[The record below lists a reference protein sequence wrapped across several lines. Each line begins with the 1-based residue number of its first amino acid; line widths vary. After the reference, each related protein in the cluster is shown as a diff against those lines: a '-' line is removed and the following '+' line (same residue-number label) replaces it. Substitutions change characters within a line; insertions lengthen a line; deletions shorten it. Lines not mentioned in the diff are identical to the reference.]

1 MSVVLPLPAS
11 GPPDVTRRGD
21 GRRAARARR
30 DCLKVFWPAFHSPG
44 AIMLSLSMALRSRGK
59 IRSFASRVVEQA
71 SILATDLIVLG
82 ALFVVAVAASAGAAI
97 LGERPCWARA
107 HGIASTDCHGCHGGS
122 GDSEV
127 SLTPDRTTIAPG
139 DTVTLTVAIKWASI
153 RVGGAYITADAGT
166 LQAVAGEGLT
176 SIGEGLGHSAPKA
189 AVNGVVTFRFAWHAP
204 TTPGGVS
211 IAVAALAA
219 NGNNAPSGD
228 APSSSSFAAAFG
240 CAPMTIYQD
249 YDGDGVGSHVE
260 GATKV
265 ICANATVPK
274 GFGATD
280 GDCDENDAKVYP
292 GAPEICNGKD
302 DNCDGQIDEGA
313 PSVALWPDGDGDGYY
328 GAQTGTPRMGCAK
341 LAGFAALGG
350 DCNDNDPAI
359 HPGAAET
366 CNLKD
371 DNCDGR
377 VDERVR
383 PQCGV
388 GWCVRASTTCDVAD
402 CHPGTPSV
410 EICNGLDDDCDG
422 QTDEDSCGEGLVCT
436 ADGCVPASQAP
447 SATGGVSGGP
457 TGGSGAATGGRQ
469 GGATG
474 GASSGATGGTASGA
488 SEGRGG
494 CRLGADTS
502 PASLP
507 HALAATLLACA
518 LMRGRRRR

>member
-1 MSVVLPLPAS
+1 
-11 GPPDVTRRGD
+11 
-21 GRRAARARR
+21 
-30 DCLKVFWPAFHSPG
+30 
-44 AIMLSLSMALRSRGK
+44 MLVRSMARLLRGTT
-59 IRSFASRVVEQA
+59 RSFASWVFA
-71 SILATDLIVLG
+71 KG
-82 ALFVVAVAASAGAAI
+82 ACTVADVVAAVRDAVVVRAVVVAAVVVAAVI
-97 LGERPCWARA
+97 VIADRVCWARA

-127 SLTPDRTTIAPG
+127 SVTADRAAIAPG
-139 DTVTLTVAIKWASI
+139 DTVTLTVAIKWGAV
-153 RVGGAYITADAGT
+153 RVGGAYITTDAGT

-176 SIGEGLGHSAPKA
+176 SIGDGLGHSAPKA

-204 TTPGGVS
+204 TTPGGVA

-228 APSSSSFAAAFG
+228 APSSTSFQAGFG
-240 CAPMTIYQD
+240 CTPMTIYQD

-274 GFGATD
+274 GFAATD
-280 GDCDENDAKVYP
+280 GDCDENDPKAYP

-341 LAGFAALGG
+341 LTGFAALGG

-359 HPGAAET
+359 HPGAPET

-377 VDERVR
+377 ADERVR

-402 CHPGTPSV
+402 CRPGTPSV
-410 EICNGLDDDCDG
+410 ETCNGLDDDCDG
-422 QTDEDSCGEGLVCT
+422 ETDEDSCGAGLVCT
-436 ADGCVPASQAP
+436 TDGCVPASEAP
-447 SATGGVSGGP
+447 ATGGVSGG
-457 TGGSGAATGGRQ
+457 ATGGEGAVTGGRN

-474 GASSGATGGTASGA
+474 GTSGGATGGTPRGA
-488 SEGRGG
+488 TDGRGG
-494 CRLGADTS
+494 CRLGGPTS
-502 PASLP
+502 PASVAD
-507 HALAATLLACA
+507 ALGATLLACA
-518 LMRGRRRR
+518 LVRARRRR